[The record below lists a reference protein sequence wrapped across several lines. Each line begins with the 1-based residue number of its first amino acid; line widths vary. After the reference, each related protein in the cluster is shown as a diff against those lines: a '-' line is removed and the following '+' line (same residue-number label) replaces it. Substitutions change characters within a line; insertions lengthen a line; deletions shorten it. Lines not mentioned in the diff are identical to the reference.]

1 MIQSPV
7 ETAKNTVANTPPLF
21 ENAEKILLGTMLINT
36 SNGLLP
42 DFPFTILTPLVILT
56 LKPPDLYTSIPTIP
70 AITKAINEE
79 IKKKLKVLYDIR
91 PNFFESLMWHIAKVI
106 DVNTI
111 GIITNCNEFTKSC
124 PIM

>member
-70 AITKAINEE
+70 AITKAISEE

-111 GIITNCNEFTKSC
+111 GIITNCNEFTNNC
-124 PIM
+124 PMI